1 MPACRIGLL
10 GETPLDNKQEVRVP
24 LAGFMSLNLLVGA
37 SHGISRVL
45 LPLFAA
51 ALHAQTWQV
60 GLVGGLQFGGL
71 LLLSMPTGALIDR
84 YGSLPL
90 FRIGVLVA
98 AGLYALGLTLVQ
110 APWQLIACVG
120 GLALVIPL
128 RLVTTNTEFLHLLPL
143 LPPAKAGW
151 NRAANTLGMYFI
163 GPSLGALMIAALGFR
178 SSCALL
184 GAAFLAMY
192 GIGSR
197 VLATAPP
204 GRGAEATPLWQ
215 RVRRQL
221 AAVRER
227 PQLRRTML
235 IDMLGQAALAYFS
248 VFIVLFAMRQHGFS
262 LPAAAGLVTLQGALF
277 VATLFAGGALTA
289 GWHEERRYLLA
300 LSLLL
305 AHAVV
310 LALAPSAAWL
320 WAGAALLGLGLGL
333 QQLSSVNR
341 YGQLM
346 RELGR
351 GHGGGLSS
359 MAGPAGGLS
368 GAVLGGLL
376 SQHLGLAAGF
386 RLLLLLYLGLWGLQW
401 LQWRRCQA
409 AGAA

>member
-1 MPACRIGLL
+1 M
-10 GETPLDNKQEVRVP
+10 T
-24 LAGFMSLNLLVGA
+24 LNVLVGA
-37 SHGISRVL
+37 SHGISRVV

-51 ALHAQTWQV
+51 SLHAQAWQI

-84 YGSLPL
+84 HGSLPL

-98 AGLYALGLTLVQ
+98 AALYALGLTLVQ
-110 APWQLIACVG
+110 LPWQLILCVA

-143 LPPAKAGW
+143 LHPAKAGW

-163 GPSLGALMIAALGFR
+163 GPSLGAMLIGVVGYQPTF
-178 SSCALL
+178 LL
-184 GAAFLAMY
+184 VGAAFLAMY
-192 GIGSR
+192 VVGSR
-197 VLATAPP
+197 VLAHAPP
-204 GRGAEATPLWQ
+204 GRGHEATPLRQ
-215 RVRRQL
+215 RLRSQL
-221 AAVRER
+221 AAVRQR

-235 IDMLGQAALAYFS
+235 IDMVGQMAVAYFS
-248 VFIVLFAMRQHGFS
+248 VFIVLLAVRGYGMGLQ
-262 LPAAAGLVTLQGALF
+262 AAAGLIALQGALF
-277 VATLFAGGALTA
+277 VATLFVGGAWTA
-289 GWHEERRYLLA
+289 GWPEERRYAAALALLLLHAVLLA
-300 LSLLL
+300 W
-305 AHAVV
+305 
-310 LALAPSAAWL
+310 APSAAWL

-333 QQLSSVNR
+333 QQLSSVTR

-376 SQHLGLAAGF
+376 SQQFGLAAGF
-386 RLLLLLYLGLWGLQW
+386 RVLVLMYLLLCWT
-401 LQWRRCQA
+401 QWRQGR
-409 AGAA
+409 AGAVPPV